1 MKRPLSN
8 LRPFG
13 PFAQSGQM
21 FGEVS
26 DEEIFVNV
34 GSPEIEG
41 FGASPENAE
50 TSTLDQAAVIEA
62 DINEEVFSG
71 RDARVDVSDTVYMG
85 FLSMR
90 VNNSDITAR
99 ELMSIKEIVADRL
112 DIDGNIMATAS
123 CKKTPS
129 GTFR

>member
-26 DEEIFVNV
+26 DEKIFINV

-41 FGASPENAE
+41 FGDSRENAE
-50 TSTLDQAAVIEA
+50 TSVLDEAAVIEA
-62 DINEEVFSG
+62 DINEEVLSN
-71 RDARVDVSDTVYMG
+71 RDARVDVSNTVYMG
-85 FLSMR
+85 FISMR
-90 VNNSDITAR
+90 LNDSDVTAR
-99 ELMSIKEIVADRL
+99 ELMSIKEIVAERL

-123 CKKTPS
+123 CEGTAS
-129 GTFR
+129 GAFK

>member
-26 DEEIFVNV
+26 NEEIFVNV

-41 FGASPENAE
+41 FGVSPENAE

-90 VNNSDITAR
+90 VNDSDVTAR
-99 ELMSIKEIVADRL
+99 ELMSIKEIVAERL

-123 CKKTPS
+123 CRKTPS